1 MSVYNTEKFIT
12 AQEHTYLSAL
22 AEITAGKKQGHWMWF
37 IFPQLKGL
45 GYSGTSKFYGIESAD
60 EAKFYLQHNILGA
73 RLREIT
79 GALVAIQNKS
89 AGQIFGT
96 IDDLKLK
103 SCMTLFAA
111 VDNDADEIFKAVL
124 KKYFDGQQDER
135 TLQMLAE

>member
-1 MSVYNTEKFIT
+1 LPIYNTEKFIT

-45 GYSGTSKFYGIESAD
+45 GYSGTSKFYGIENAH
-60 EAKFYLQHNILGA
+60 EARQYLQHQILGG
-73 RLREIT
+73 RLRDIT
-79 GALVAIQNKS
+79 IALLKIEEKTARE
-89 AGQIFGT
+89 IFGT

-103 SCMTLFAA
+103 SCMTLFAS
-111 VDNDADEIFKAVL
+111 VDDDANEIFKAVL
-124 KKYFDGQQDER
+124 TKYFDGQQDER